1 MNSKL
6 DGLNGKIDKME
17 VEMNIFCDA
26 SPQAY
31 RVIAFYVFFF
41 FFLVNNTR
49 KTCSFVLSKSYL
61 LPLKDQGSI
70 IIPKLE
76 LHAAVP
82 AVRLKNTI
90 LDKIHIKITRI
101 RFWTALKITLS
112 FFKNLSKKFSA
123 YITNHLNEIRGNSV
137 HIPGK

>member
-31 RVIAFYVFFF
+31 SVIAFYVFI

-61 LPLKDQGSI
+61 LPLKDQGFI
-70 IIPKLE
+70 IIPKLG
-76 LHAAVP
+76 LQAAVP

>member
-26 SPQAY
+26 SPQANS
-31 RVIAFYVFFF
+31 VISFYVFI

-61 LPLKDQGSI
+61 LPLKDQGFI

-76 LHAAVP
+76 LQAAVP

-112 FFKNLSKKFSA
+112 FLKTCPRNF
-123 YITNHLNEIRGNSV
+123 
-137 HIPGK
+137 

>member
-31 RVIAFYVFFF
+31 SVIAFYVFI

-61 LPLKDQGSI
+61 LPLKDQGFI

-76 LHAAVP
+76 LQAAVP

>member
-31 RVIAFYVFFF
+31 RVIAFYVF

-101 RFWTALKITLS
+101 RF
-112 FFKNLSKKFSA
+112 
-123 YITNHLNEIRGNSV
+123 
-137 HIPGK
+137 

>member
-31 RVIAFYVFFF
+31 SVIAFYVFI

-61 LPLKDQGSI
+61 LPLKDQGFI

-76 LHAAVP
+76 LQAAVP

-90 LDKIHIKITRI
+90 LDKIPIKITRI

-112 FFKNLSKKFSA
+112 FLKTCPRNF
-123 YITNHLNEIRGNSV
+123 
-137 HIPGK
+137 